1 MSQPPNA
8 RHNNASNVT
17 AKPRGRPK
25 RAPAD
30 AETRQRLLRT
40 GLIFLTQ
47 KGYSA
52 VGLDEILREASV
64 PKGGFYHYFQSKAD
78 FGSALIDTY
87 HAYFADKLDRC
98 FALEDL
104 SPLSRLH
111 AFVADARKGMERHD
125 FRRGCLVGNLGQE
138 MGALPPE
145 YRAKLIHALED
156 WQMRT
161 ASCLAAAQ
169 VAGEIAT
176 HHDPAKLAAIF
187 WIGWEGAVLRAKLER
202 SPDPLILFAD
212 GFFAMLN

>member
-1 MSQPPNA
+1 MDPERRLVQDVERA
-8 RHNNASNVT
+8 A

-30 AETRQRLLRT
+30 AEVRQRLLRT

-64 PKGGFYHYFQSKAD
+64 PKGGFYHYFDSKAD
-78 FGSALIDTY
+78 FGYALIDAY
-87 HAYFADKLDRC
+87 HSYFREKLDRC
-98 FALEDL
+98 FSEQSL
-104 SPLSRLH
+104 SPLSRLR
-111 AFVADARKGMERHD
+111 AFVADAQAGMQRHG
-125 FRRGCLVGNLGQE
+125 FNRGCLVGNLGQE

-145 YRAKLIHALED
+145 FRDKLVHVLEN
-156 WQMRT
+156 WQSST
-161 ASCLAAAQ
+161 AACLSAAQ
-169 VAGEIAT
+169 AAGEIAP
-176 HHDPAKLAAIF
+176 HHDPARLAAIF

-202 SPDPLILFAD
+202 KPDPLTIFAD

>member
-1 MSQPPNA
+1 MSQPIDAQNDNG
-8 RHNNASNVT
+8 RNVT
-17 AKPRGRPK
+17 ARRRGRPK

-30 AETRQRLLRT
+30 AEARQRLLRT
-40 GLIFLTQ
+40 GLKFLTE

-52 VGLDEILREASV
+52 VGLDEILRDASV

-78 FGSALIDTY
+78 FGSALIDVY
-87 HAYFADKLDRC
+87 HAYFADKLDRWL
-98 FALEDL
+98 LEESQ
-104 SPLSRLH
+104 SPLSRLQ
-111 AFVADARKGMERHD
+111 AFVADARNGMERHD

-156 WQMRT
+156 WQSRT
-161 ASCLAAAQ
+161 ARCLAAAQ
-169 VAGEIAT
+169 AAGEIAA

-187 WIGWEGAVLRAKLER
+187 WIGWEGAVLRAKLEQG
-202 SPDPLILFAD
+202 PDPLILFAD